1 MENLINQENLEAI
14 MEFLHDNLNYAILLN
29 EKEIKEITLF
39 FQNKMNWDKF
49 KKTLIEI
56 KNIEGEGYFTIKKN
70 DEYLNNYIITD
81 ELISTHRI
89 VTLKDIINRL
99 KPYVKNVSLD
109 YCEPLFE
116 LVTTS
121 NGITYENINKKEN
134 EEDMLKILE
143 IYKDKKV
150 KEIEEKYDKEIKELE
165 EQDEAQTFIT
175 QAEETLKSILH
186 TEMLKIDVNSD
197 RVLYTEETW
206 KKRDEIFKKVR
217 EEKEKLNTKIKE
229 ISALLELAP
238 NYEEK
243 IKILRDYEIVDK
255 KKNIIL

>member
-56 KNIEGEGYFTIKKN
+56 KNIEGKGYFTIKKN

-150 KEIEEKYDKEIKELE
+150 KEIEEKYDKKIEELIKN
-165 EQDEAQTFIT
+165 DPVNIFIE
-175 QAEETLKSILH
+175 QAEETVK
-186 TEMLKIDVNSD
+186 TMLNSKNVKVYLNSD
-197 RVLYTEETW
+197 VGEITSETIE
-206 KKRDEIFKKVR
+206 KQNEIVDIIM
-217 EEKEKLNTKIKE
+217 EEKNKLNTKIKE